1 MNILSFSSTSSIYF
15 IRFLYKNLLLA
26 LCLIFPITLLAE
38 NVADNVTELVLS
50 NGLKVVVKPDH
61 RSPAVV
67 FQIWYKVGSSYEYEG
82 ISGISHMLEHLM
94 FIANKNAL
102 LGESFNHL
110 NDIGAKGNAYTS
122 RDYTYYYHL
131 MAKQHL
137 SLAFAMEAER
147 MQNLSPSISEF
158 TIEKKVIKE
167 ELYRAIGKEPYLLA
181 HNALYKNAFKNSAYQ
196 FPVIGLLK
204 DVNTLTLEKTMLWY
218 KNHYTPDNATIVVV
232 GDINAEEVFNL
243 ARKYFAAI
251 TKPRRLVINQPAAKE
266 TQKAEIRFIM
276 PETIKVGGLLVAF
289 KVPSINTSMP
299 LWEAYALEVLAGWL
313 ETGTL
318 SRLTR
323 VLIRDKHLAHEI
335 TISYSPVHRLDSL
348 FIIEAIPALGVSLK
362 QLEKALVEEIA
373 HIKNEIISQ
382 KTLQKIKN
390 QMIATDIFER
400 DSIYTQAK
408 IIGKAESAGIHWSE
422 DARYL
427 ARIKAVTAQQV
438 KYVLQKYFVSAK
450 KIVVVQNSYNDKE
463 QE

>member
-1 MNILSFSSTSSIYF
+1 MNILSFSSSSSIYS
-15 IRFLYKNLLLA
+15 IRFFYKNLLLA
-26 LCLIFPITLLAE
+26 LCLIFPITLFAE
-38 NVADNVTELVLS
+38 NAAENVTELVLP

-61 RSPAVV
+61 RSPSVV
-67 FQIWYKVGSSYEYEG
+67 FQIWYKVGSSYEHKG

-94 FIANKNAL
+94 FIANKNVL

-131 MAKQHL
+131 MAKEHL
-137 SLAFAMEAER
+137 SLAFALEAER
-147 MQNLSPSISEF
+147 MQNLSPSVDEF
-158 TIEKKVIKE
+158 NIEKKVIKE
-167 ELYRAIGKEPYLLA
+167 ELYTAIGKEPYLLA

-204 DVNTLTLEKTMLWY
+204 DVNTLSLEKTMLWY
-218 KNHYTPDNATIVVV
+218 KDHYTPDNATIVIV
-232 GDINAEEVFNL
+232 GDVSAPEVFNL
-243 ARKYFAAI
+243 ARKNFAAI
-251 TKPRRLVINQPAAKE
+251 KKSRQLVTNKPAVKE
-266 TQKAEIRFIM
+266 IQKAEIRYVM
-276 PETIKVGGLLVAF
+276 PEPIKVGGLLVAY

-313 ETGTL
+313 ETGTI
-318 SRLTR
+318 SRLTK

-348 FIIEAIPALGVSLK
+348 FIIEAIPALDVSLK
-362 QLEKALVEEIA
+362 QLEKALAEEIS
-373 HIKNEIISQ
+373 HIKNETISQ
-382 KTLQKIKN
+382 KTLKKIKN

-427 ARIKAVTAQQV
+427 SRIKAVTAQQV
-438 KYVLQKYFVSAK
+438 KQVLHKYFVPAK

-463 QE
+463 QQ